1 LKKST
6 KIAGVAAA
14 ATTALFGL
22 GSLTSP
28 ASACGSSQGANVF
41 PEAPSP
47 VYTSGQ
53 PSPSCTQT
61 GYVGVAGS
69 QQGSGGYAQAT
80 GTAGAGG
87 VTGNV
92 TLSGTSPAGSG
103 SVAVGNDGQESGG
116 SLPANPANVQVCQ
129 G

>member
-6 KIAGVAAA
+6 KIAGIAAA

-22 GSLTSP
+22 GSFNS
-28 ASACGSSQGANVF
+28 AANACGSAQGANVF
-41 PEAPSP
+41 PGAPSP
-47 VYTSGQ
+47 VYTSGA
-53 PSPSCTQT
+53 PSPSGTQT
-61 GYVGVAGS
+61 GYVGVGGS
-69 QQGSGGYAQAT
+69 QAGSGGYAQAT

-92 TLSGTSPAGSG
+92 TLAGTSPAGG
-103 SVAVGNDGQESGG
+103 GAIAVGNDGAESGTV
-116 SLPANPANVQVCQ
+116 PANPANIGVCQ

>member
-1 LKKST
+1 MKKST

-14 ATTALFGL
+14 AATALFGL

-28 ASACGSSQGANVF
+28 ANACGSAQGANVF
-41 PEAPSP
+41 PGPPSP
-47 VYTSGQ
+47 VYTSGA
-53 PSPSCTQT
+53 PSPSGTQT
-61 GYVGVAGS
+61 GYVGV
-69 QQGSGGYAQAT
+69 GGGPGYIQAT

-92 TLSGTSPAGSG
+92 TAAGTSPAGGGAAS
-103 SVAVGNDGQESGG
+103 VGNDGAQAGG
-116 SLPANPANVQVCQ
+116 PVPANPANIGACA